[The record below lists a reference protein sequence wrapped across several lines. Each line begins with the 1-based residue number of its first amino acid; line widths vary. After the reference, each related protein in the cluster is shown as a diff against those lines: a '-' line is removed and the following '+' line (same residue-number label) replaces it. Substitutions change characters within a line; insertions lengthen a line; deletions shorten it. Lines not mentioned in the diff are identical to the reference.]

1 MTDRFDVGKAMLSGV
16 GGRAEA
22 LRFIRAFAAEW
33 TTPLRDGDGV
43 DHEELHDAEQ
53 ALGFEL
59 PAALREAYLLFGRRF
74 DLTRNQDR
82 LLPPRVLEIDE
93 SGEVL
98 VFRHENQS
106 VASWGIPLADI
117 AELDPP
123 VVMKHGEGWQ
133 PFLDRVSL
141 ACVEMVL
148 TEVLFGSEYLENAA
162 ELPAELISALEANYQ
177 RVNFPEYPM
186 WSAPAESVRWF
197 SAPGQ
202 LLRLDGAGESAWLF
216 VRGRTADD
224 LRRICRLIPG
234 DWTRGPAPVATA

>member
-1 MTDRFDVGKAMLSGV
+1 MTDRFDVGKAMLSGI

-22 LRFIRAFAAEW
+22 WCFIRAFAAEW
-33 TTPLRDGDGV
+33 TRPLRDGDGV
-43 DHEELHDAEQ
+43 DDEELRDAEQ

-59 PAALREAYLLFGRRF
+59 PAALREAYLLFGRRD

-82 LLPPRVLEIDE
+82 LLPPRVLEVDE

-98 VFRHENQS
+98 VFRDENQG
-106 VASWGIPLADI
+106 VASWGIPLAHI

-123 VVMKHGEGWQ
+123 VVMEHGEGWR

-148 TEVLFGSEYLENAA
+148 TEVLFGSECLENAA
-162 ELPAELISALEANYQ
+162 ELPAELIGVVEANYQ

-186 WSAPAESVRWF
+186 WSEPEEPVRWF

-202 LLRLDGAGESAWLF
+202 LLRLDGVGEWAWLF

-224 LRRICRLIPG
+224 LRRIYGLIPG
-234 DWTRGPAPVATA
+234 TWTLGNALL